1 MLNSLSTAAPSRA
14 ETARMADL
22 PLAALSVPQ
31 DRLHSMAG
39 MTDLHEILGALRPY
53 VRQGA
58 YVYVTAE
65 TPPEVD
71 CHARIVEDE
80 GVTLVLDQAIA
91 DEHRLTYDGVF
102 GWITLEA
109 HTSLQA
115 VGITAAVST
124 ALARVGLSCNVLAG
138 YYHDHLL
145 VPLDSVS
152 EAMDVLGGLSA

>member
-1 MLNSLSTAAPSRA
+1 MPGPCD
-14 ETARMADL
+14 ET
-22 PLAALSVPQ
+22 VPPYT
-31 DRLHSMAG
+31 DAMAG

-58 YVYVTAE
+58 YVVVTTQ
-65 TPPEVD
+65 TPPDVAY
-71 CHARIVEDE
+71 HARIVEDE
-80 GVTLVLDQAIA
+80 GTTLVLDQAIA
-91 DEHRLTYDGVF
+91 DEYHLTYEGVF

-115 VGITAAVST
+115 VGITAAVSN

-145 VPLDSVS
+145 VPLDSVE
-152 EAMDVLGGLSA
+152 EALGVLGGLGE